1 MTVRHSRVAGSQ
13 VVTVDGEVDL
23 ATVPRLH
30 DALAQAIDSND
41 YGTGN
46 GPLLVDI
53 DAVTVIDDSGSPI
66 RDKADRLIGV
76 LLGAAASARR
86 AGRELIIVCSAPRLL
101 ERLHETRLHRA
112 IEVRPRVTAQP

>member
-53 DAVTVIDDSGSPI
+53 DAVTVIDDSG
-66 RDKADRLIGV
+66 LGV